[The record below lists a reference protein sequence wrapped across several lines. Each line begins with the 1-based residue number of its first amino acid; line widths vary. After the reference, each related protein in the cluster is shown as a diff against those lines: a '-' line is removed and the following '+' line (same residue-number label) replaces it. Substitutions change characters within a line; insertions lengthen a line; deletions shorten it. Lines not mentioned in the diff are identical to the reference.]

1 MLAYLNNLN
10 IMQKFLLFIC
20 MCLTIAW
27 SDVSAQGRTVS
38 GKVTATEDGSPL
50 PGVNVVIKGTTTG
63 TVTDGLGDY
72 TIDVP
77 SSGGIL
83 VFSFIGLSTQ
93 EIDIGERTRIDL
105 QMTQDITE
113 LSEVV
118 VTSMNIASEKKAL
131 GYSVESVSGNKVQQV
146 SEPDPLRALAG
157 KVPGMN
163 IIASS
168 GAPGS
173 STRITIR
180 GNSSLLNNNQPL
192 FVVDGI
198 PYNNDY
204 VTTEGTNTNT
214 GGLTAGGAFSSR
226 ISDLDPNDIKSITV
240 LKGANAA
247 ALYGSRAANGVIVI
261 TTKSGSATASKK
273 GLEVTYTG
281 TYGIE
286 KIGNLPNFQ
295 NTYGTGTNF
304 AYAQA
309 NGSWGAPF
317 IGTRPYANLDS
328 IPHWYAGRPGMGEFD
343 DVKVPYQAYPDNV
356 KDFFETGHIFENS
369 ISLSGGNEKSAISVT
384 LSQLKQDGFVPETQF
399 LRHNISVG
407 GKTNL
412 ANGLVVGASLAYTK
426 SSQDGVLSGAPSA
439 TAGDP
444 SAFAR
449 TLFFGRNWDVQGQP
463 YQNPV
468 DKGSEFFVARDQVN
482 NPYWSVLHSGIRSKV
497 DRYVGTFN
505 VGYDIKEW
513 LNVTYRIGINGYSQS
528 TYEFQRPN
536 GANAPLG
543 SITLVDVFADE
554 INSDLLFTFNN
565 DLNENLTFK
574 ALAGWNVNQRTNRTR
589 SANGVGYVIFDID
602 DITNVNDVTPNP
614 NSGYSRRR
622 LQGVFGEVNLGYKDY
637 AFLTVSGRND
647 WSSTL
652 PKQNRSFF
660 YPAVNASIV
669 LNEALNLSPDFVN
682 LLKVRGGWAS
692 VGNDTDPYL
701 LNTVF
706 LVNDYDAVTA
716 NASGRPFTPSGGATI
731 PTAGQ
736 NSVLADPNLKPEITT
751 EIEGGIDV
759 RVWQDRLG
767 FSFTYYNK
775 ESKDQIAQ
783 ISLPEETG
791 FQAQLTNFGTVTNQG
806 IELGADITPVKTS
819 SGFAWTISGAFTRNR
834 NEVKQLRDGV
844 DEIQFGSGFGG
855 SVIAVHRP
863 GEPFGVLLGTADA
876 RDDEGNFLIDPS
888 NGSLIR
894 ALDPQVIGNPN
905 PDYMLGITNTISFR
919 GLTIS
924 ALWDLRKG
932 GDLFSTS
939 VNQILGRGVLAYQGD
954 REGNAI
960 IKGVYANPETFEP
973 YLDDNG
979 NKIPNQ
985 TMIEFN
991 SLYFGESFAVNA
1003 ADQWS
1008 VFDATTYRLREAS
1021 ISYAFPKKLISRTPF
1036 GAITLGLTGRNL
1048 WNYSPNFPKDV
1059 NYDPETNQFG
1069 ARNVQGIEYS
1079 TTPSARRY
1087 AVTLRATF

>member
-1 MLAYLNNLN
+1 
-10 IMQKFLLFIC
+10 MQKLLLLIC
-20 MCLTIAW
+20 MCLAIAW
-27 SDVSAQGRTVS
+27 SDAQAQMRTVS

-63 TVTDGLGDY
+63 TVTDGTGNY
-72 TIDVP
+72 TIEAP
-77 SSGGIL
+77 GSGGVL
-83 VFSFIGLSTQ
+83 VFSFIGLGTQ
-93 EIDIGERTRIDL
+93 EVDIGDRTRIDL
-105 QMTQDITE
+105 QMSQDVTE
-113 LSEVV
+113 LGEVL
-118 VTSMNIASEKKAL
+118 VTSVGIERDKKAL
-131 GYSVESVSGNKVQQV
+131 GYSVESVSGSKVQQV
-146 SEPDPLRALAG
+146 SEPDPLRALSG
-157 KVPGMN
+157 KVPGVN
-163 IIASS
+163 IVASS

-192 FVVDGI
+192 FVVDGV

-204 VTTEGTNTNT
+204 VTTEGTNLNT

-247 ALYGSRAANGVIVI
+247 ALYGSRAANGVVVI

-273 GLEVTYTG
+273 GLEVAYAG
-281 TYGIE
+281 TFAIE

-328 IPHWYAGRPGMGEFD
+328 IAHWYAGRPGMGEYD
-343 DVKVPYQAYPDNV
+343 GLKVPYRAYPDNV
-356 KDFFETGHIFENS
+356 KNFFETGQVFENS
-369 ISLSGGNEKSAISVT
+369 LSLTGGNEKSAISVT
-384 LSQLKQDGFVPETQF
+384 LSQLKQQGFVPETEF
-399 LRHNISVG
+399 LRHNISIG

-412 ANGLVVGASLAYTK
+412 ANGLVVGGSLAYTK
-426 SSQDGVLSGAPSA
+426 SSQSGVLSGAPSA
-439 TAGDP
+439 TSGDP

-449 TLFFGRNWDVQGQP
+449 TLYFGRNWDVQGQVS
-463 YQNPV
+463 QNPV
-468 DKGSEFFVARDQVN
+468 DNGSEFFVGRDQVN
-482 NPYWSVLHSGIRSKV
+482 NPYWSVINSGIRSKV

-505 VGYDIKEW
+505 VGYDFKEW
-513 LNVTYRIGINGYSQS
+513 LNLTYRIGINGYSQS

-536 GANAPLG
+536 GAGQPLG
-543 SITLVDVFADE
+543 SLTLVDVFSDE
-554 INSDLLFTFNN
+554 INSDLLLTFNN
-565 DLNENLTFK
+565 DLSENISLR

-589 SANGVGYVIFDID
+589 SVDGVGYVIFDID
-602 DITNVNDVTPNP
+602 DLTNVNDVTPNP

-622 LQGVFGEVNLGYKDY
+622 LQGVFGEVAFGYKDY
-637 AFLTVSGRND
+637 AFLTLSGRND

-652 PKQNRSFF
+652 PRANRSFF
-660 YPAVNASIV
+660 YPAVNASVI
-669 LNEALNLSPDFVN
+669 LNEALNISNDFVN
-682 LLKVRGGWAS
+682 TLKLRGGWAS
-692 VGNDTDPYL
+692 VGNDTNPYL
-701 LNTVF
+701 LSTVF
-706 LVNDYDAVTA
+706 LVNDFDATTG
-716 NASGRPFTPSGGATI
+716 NAAGRPFSANGGSTI

-736 NSVLADPNLKPEITT
+736 SAILADPNLKPEITT
-751 EIEGGIDV
+751 EVEGGVDV
-759 RVWQDRLG
+759 RLWNDRLG

-791 FQAQLTNFGTVTNQG
+791 FQAQLTNFGTVTNKG
-806 IELGADITPVKTS
+806 IEVGMDITPLQLPN
-819 SGFAWTISGAFTRNR
+819 GLAWTITGAFTRNR
-834 NEVKQLRDGV
+834 NEVKELRNGV
-844 DEIQFGSGFGG
+844 EEIQFGSGFGG
-855 SVIAVHRP
+855 SVVAVHRP
-863 GEPFGVLLGTADA
+863 GEPFAVLLGTADA

-894 ALDPQVIGNPN
+894 SLDPQIIGDPN
-905 PDYMLGITNTISFR
+905 PDFILGITNTVTFK

-939 VNQILGRGVLAYQGD
+939 VNQILGRGVLAYQAD

-960 IKGVYANPETFEP
+960 INGVYANPETFEP

-985 TMIEFN
+985 TMIEVN

-1003 ADQWS
+1003 ADEWS

-1021 ISYAFPKKLISRTPF
+1021 VSYAFPKSLMSKTPF
-1036 GAITLGLTGRNL
+1036 GSLSIGLTGRNL
-1048 WNYSPNFPKDV
+1048 WNYSPNFPKDI

-1069 ARNVQGIEYS
+1069 ARNIQGIEYS

>member
-1 MLAYLNNLN
+1 
-10 IMQKFLLFIC
+10 MQKLLLLIC
-20 MCLTIAW
+20 MCLAIAW
-27 SDVSAQGRTVS
+27 GDAKAQTQTVS
-38 GKVTATEDGSPL
+38 GKVTASEDGSPL

-63 TVTDGLGDY
+63 TVTDGSGNY
-72 TIDVP
+72 NIETP
-77 SSGGIL
+77 TSGGVL
-83 VFSFIGLSTQ
+83 VFSFIGLASQ
-93 EIDIGERTRIDL
+93 EVDIGGRTRIDL
-105 QMTQDITE
+105 QMAQDATE
-113 LSEVV
+113 LNEVL
-118 VTSMNIASEKKAL
+118 VTAVGVERERKAL
-131 GYSVESVSGNKVQQV
+131 GYSVESVSGSKIQQV
-146 SEPDPLRALAG
+146 SEPDPLRALTA
-157 KVPGMN
+157 KVPGVN

-198 PYNNDY
+198 PYNNDF
-204 VTTEGTNTNT
+204 VTTEGTNLNT

-247 ALYGSRAANGVIVI
+247 ALYGSRAANGVIVV
-261 TTKSGSATASKK
+261 TTKSGSASASKK
-273 GLEVTYTG
+273 GLEITYTG
-281 TYGIE
+281 TYAIE

-295 NTYGTGTNF
+295 NSYGTGSNF

-317 IGTRPYANLDS
+317 IGSQPYASLDS

-343 DVKVPYQAYPDNV
+343 GKKAAYRAYPDNV
-356 KDFFETGHIFENS
+356 RNFFETGHVLENS
-369 ISLSGGNEKSAISVT
+369 ITLTGGNEKSAISVT
-384 LSQLKQDGFVPETQF
+384 LSQLNQQGFVPETEF

-412 ANGLVVGASLAYTK
+412 ANGLVVGGNLAYTR
-426 SSQDGVLSGAPSA
+426 SSQDGVLSGSPSG

-444 SAFAR
+444 SAFGR
-449 TLFFGRNWDVQGQP
+449 TLYFGRNWDVQGQP
-463 YQNPV
+463 FQNPV
-468 DKGSEFFVARDQVN
+468 DNGSEFFVGRDQVN
-482 NPYWSVLHSGIRSKV
+482 NPYWSVLNSGIRSKI

-513 LNVTYRIGINGYSQS
+513 LNVTYRIGINGYAQG

-536 GANAPLG
+536 GANKPLG
-543 SITLVDVFADE
+543 GLTLMDVFSDE

-565 DLNENLTFK
+565 DINENISLR

-589 SANGVGYVIFDID
+589 AVDGVGYVIFDID
-602 DITNVNDVTPNP
+602 EITNVNDVTPNP
-614 NSGYSRRR
+614 ATGFTRRR
-622 LQGVFGEVNLGYKDY
+622 LQGVFGEVAFGYKDV
-637 AFLTVSGRND
+637 AFVTVAGRND

-652 PKQNRSFF
+652 PRENRSFF
-660 YPAVNASIV
+660 YPAVNASVI
-669 LNEALNLSPDFVN
+669 LSDALQLSDEFVN
-682 LLKVRGGWAS
+682 SIKLRGGWAS
-692 VGNDTDPYL
+692 VGNDTNPYL
-701 LNTVF
+701 LSTVF
-706 LVNDYDAVTA
+706 LVNDFDNVTNNAV
-716 NASGRPFTPSGGATI
+716 GRPFTPAGGATI

-736 NSVLADPNLKPEITT
+736 SFLLADPNLKPEITT
-751 EIEGGIDV
+751 EVEAGFDM
-759 RVWQDRLG
+759 RLWDDRLG
-767 FSFTYYNK
+767 LSFTYYNK
-775 ESKDQIAQ
+775 ESRDQIAQ

-791 FQAQLTNFGTVTNQG
+791 FQAQLTNFGTVSNKG
-806 IELGADITPVKTS
+806 IEVSLDVTPVRLANGLS
-819 SGFAWTISGAFTRNR
+819 WTIGGAFTRNR
-834 NEVKQLRDGV
+834 NEVVELREGV

-855 SVIAVHRP
+855 SVISAHRP
-863 GEPFGVLLGTADA
+863 GQPFGVLVGTANA
-876 RDDEGNFLIDPS
+876 RDDEGNLLIDPS

-894 ALDPQVIGNPN
+894 ALDAQIIGNPN
-905 PDYMLGITNTISFR
+905 PDFILGITNTITFK

-939 VNQILGRGVLAYQGD
+939 VNQILGRGVLEYQGD

-960 IKGVYANPETFEP
+960 IKGVYGNPDTFEP
-973 YLDDNG
+973 FLDDSG

-985 TMIEFN
+985 TMIEVN
-991 SLYFGESFAVNA
+991 SLFFGESFGVNA
-1003 ADQWS
+1003 ADEWS

-1021 ISYAFPKKLISRTPF
+1021 VSYTFPKSMLAKLPF
-1036 GAITLGLTGRNL
+1036 GSVTLGVTGRNL
-1048 WNYSPNFPKDV
+1048 WNYSPYFPKDL

>member
-1 MLAYLNNLN
+1 
-10 IMQKFLLFIC
+10 
-20 MCLTIAW
+20 MCLAIAW
-27 SDVSAQGRTVS
+27 SDASAQERTVS
-38 GKVTATEDGSPL
+38 GRVTAAEDNSPL

-63 TVTDGLGDY
+63 TVTDGSGNY
-72 TIDVP
+72 NIEAP
-77 SSGGIL
+77 SGGGTL
-83 VFSFIGLSTQ
+83 VFSFIGLTTQ
-93 EIDIGERTRIDL
+93 EVEIGDRTRIDI
-105 QMTQDITE
+105 QMAQDAKQ
-113 LSEVV
+113 LNEVV
-118 VTSMNIASEKKAL
+118 VTSVNIERDPRSL
-131 GYSVESVSGNKVQQV
+131 GYSVESVSGDKVQQL
-146 SEPDPLRALAG
+146 SEPDPLRALTA
-157 KVPGMN
+157 KVPGVN
-163 IIASS
+163 IAASS

-261 TTKSGSATASKK
+261 TTKSGSASASKK

-281 TYGIE
+281 TYAIE

-295 NTYGTGTNF
+295 NIYGTGTNF

-317 IGTRPYANLDS
+317 IGTRPYATLDS
-328 IPHWYAGRPGMGEFD
+328 IPHWYAGRPGMGEYD
-343 DVKVPYQAYPDNV
+343 GKKVAYRAYPNNV
-356 KDFFETGHIFENS
+356 KDFFNTGHVLENS
-369 ISLSGGNEKSAISVT
+369 ISLTGGNEKSAISVT
-384 LSQLKQDGFVPETQF
+384 LSQLKQEGFVPETQF
-399 LRHNISVG
+399 LRHNLSIG

-412 ANGLVVGASLAYTK
+412 ANGLVVGGSLAYTR
-426 SSQDGVLSGAPSA
+426 SSQDGVLSGAPSG

-449 TLFFGRNWDVQGQP
+449 TLYFGRNWDVQGQV

-468 DKGSEFFVARDQVN
+468 DNGSEFFIARDQAN
-482 NPYWSVLHSGIRSKV
+482 NPYWAVQNSGIRSKI

-513 LNVTYRIGINGYSQS
+513 LNLTYRIGINGYGQS

-536 GANAPLG
+536 GANKPIG
-543 SITLVDVFADE
+543 GITTVDVFSDE
-554 INSDLLFTFNN
+554 INSDILLTYNK
-565 DLNENLTFK
+565 DVNENFSLR
-574 ALAGWNVNQRTNRTR
+574 ALAGWNINQRTNRTR
-589 SANGVGYVIFDID
+589 SVDGVGYVIFDID
-602 DITNVNDVTPNP
+602 EITNVNDVTPNS

-622 LQGVFGEVNLGYKDY
+622 LHGVFGEVAVGFRDY
-637 AFLTVSGRND
+637 AFVTISGRND

-652 PKQNRSFF
+652 PKQNNSFF
-660 YPAVNASIV
+660 YPAVNASLLV
-669 LNEALNLSPDFVN
+669 NEALNLAPGFLN

-692 VGNDTDPYL
+692 VGNDTNPYL
-701 LNTVF
+701 LSTVF
-706 LVNDYDAVTA
+706 FVNDFDAVTG
-716 NASGRPFTPSGGATI
+716 NAAQRPFTPNGGSTI

-736 NSVLADPNLKPEITT
+736 SSVLTDPNLKPEITS
-751 EIEGGIDV
+751 EVEGGIDV
-759 RVWQDRLG
+759 RAWDDRLG
-767 FSFTYYNK
+767 LSFTYYSK
-775 ESKDQIAQ
+775 ESRDQIAQ

-791 FQAQLTNFGTVTNQG
+791 YQAQLTNFGTVTNKG
-806 IELGADITPVKTS
+806 IEVSLDVTPVRLSNGLT
-819 SGFAWTISGAFTRNR
+819 WTITGAFTRNR
-834 NEVKQLRDGV
+834 NEVKELRAGV
-844 DEIQFGSGFGG
+844 EEIQFGSGFGG
-855 SVIAVHRP
+855 SVVAVHRP
-863 GEPFGVLLGTADA
+863 GQPFGVLLGTANV

-894 ALDPQVIGNPN
+894 ALEPQVIGNPN
-905 PDYMLGITNTISFR
+905 PDYILGITNSISIK
-919 GLTIS
+919 GITIS

-960 IKGVYANPETFEP
+960 INGVYGDPETLQP

-1003 ADQWS
+1003 ADEWS

-1021 ISYAFPKKLISRTPF
+1021 ISYSLPKSILARTPF
-1036 GAITLGLTGRNL
+1036 GAISLGLTGRNL
-1048 WNYSPNFPKDV
+1048 WNYSPNFPKDM

>member
-1 MLAYLNNLN
+1 
-10 IMQKFLLFIC
+10 MQKFLLLIC

-27 SDVSAQGRTVS
+27 GDVSAQGRTVS
-38 GKVTATEDGSPL
+38 GKVTAAEDGSPL
-50 PGVNVVIKGTTTG
+50 PGVNVVIRGTTTG
-63 TVTDGLGDY
+63 TVTDGSGNY
-72 TIDVP
+72 TIEAP
-77 SSGGIL
+77 TEAGGVLI
-83 VFSFIGLSTQ
+83 FSFIGLGTQ
-93 EIDIGERTRIDL
+93 EIEIGDRTRIDL
-105 QMTQDITE
+105 QMAQDVTQ
-113 LSEVV
+113 LGEVI
-118 VTSMNIASEKKAL
+118 VTSVGIEREKKSL
-131 GYSVESVSGNKVQQV
+131 GYSVESVNGNRVQQV
-146 SEPDPLRALAG
+146 SEPDPLRALTG
-157 KVPGMN
+157 KVPGVN

-198 PYNNDY
+198 PYNNDF
-204 VTTEGTNTNT
+204 VTTEGTNLNT

-247 ALYGSRAANGVIVI
+247 ALYGSRAANGVVVI

-273 GLEVTYTG
+273 GLEISYAG
-281 TYGIE
+281 TYAIE

-295 NTYGTGTNF
+295 NSYGTGTNF
-304 AYAQA
+304 SYAQA

-317 IGTRPYANLDS
+317 IGSQPYATLDS
-328 IPHWYAGRPGMGEFD
+328 IPHWYAGRAGMGAYD
-343 DVKVPYQAYPDNV
+343 NLRVPYRAYPDNV
-356 KDFFETGHIFENS
+356 KNFFETGHVFENS
-369 ISLSGGNEKSAISVT
+369 VSLTGGNEKSAISVT
-384 LSQLKQDGFVPETQF
+384 LSQLKQSGFVPETEF

-412 ANGLVVGASLAYTK
+412 ANGLVVGGNLAYTK
-426 SSQDGVLSGAPSA
+426 SSQDGVLSGSPSA

-449 TLFFGRNWDVQGQP
+449 TLYFGRNWDVQGQVS
-463 YQNPV
+463 QNPV
-468 DKGSEFFVARDQVN
+468 DKGSEFFVGRDQVN
-482 NPYWSVLHSGIRSKV
+482 NPYWSVLNSGIRSKV
-497 DRYVGTFN
+497 DRYVGNFN
-505 VGYDIKEW
+505 VGYDIKDW
-513 LNVTYRIGINGYSQS
+513 LNVFYRVGINGYAQS

-536 GANAPLG
+536 GANQPLG
-543 SITLVDVFADE
+543 SITVLDVFSDE

-565 DLNENLTFK
+565 NVSDNLAVKTI
-574 ALAGWNVNQRTNRTR
+574 LGWNVNQRTNRTR
-589 SANGVGYVIFDID
+589 SVDGVGYVIFDID
-602 DITNVNDVTPNP
+602 DVTNVNDVTPNP

-622 LQGVFGEVNLGYKDY
+622 LQGAFAEVGLSFKDY
-637 AFLTVSGRND
+637 AFLNLSGRND

-652 PKQNRSFF
+652 PKKNRSFF
-660 YPAVNASIV
+660 YPGVNASVI
-669 LNEALNLSPDFVN
+669 LNEAMDLSSDFIT
-682 LLKVRGGWAS
+682 LLKIRGGWAS
-692 VGNDTDPYL
+692 VGNDTNPYL
-701 LNTVF
+701 LSTVF

-716 NASGRPFTPSGGATI
+716 NASGRPFTPDGGATI

-736 NSVLADPNLKPEITT
+736 SAVLTDPNLKPEITT
-751 EIEGGIDV
+751 EVEAGVDF
-759 RVWQDRLG
+759 RVWEDRLG
-767 FSFTYYNK
+767 MSFTYYNK

-791 FQAQLTNFGTVTNQG
+791 FQAQLTNFGTVTNKG
-806 IELGADITPVKTS
+806 VEISLDITPLRLSNGLT
-819 SGFAWTISGAFTRNR
+819 WTVTGAFTKNKNLVKELRN
-834 NEVKQLRDGV
+834 GV
-844 DEIQFGSGFGG
+844 EEIQFGSGFGG
-855 SVIAVHRP
+855 SVIAAHRP
-863 GEPFGVLLGTADA
+863 GQPFGVLLGTADA

-894 ALDPQVIGNPN
+894 ALDPQIIGDPN
-905 PDYMLGITNTISFR
+905 PDFILGITNTVSFK
-919 GLTIS
+919 GFTIS
-924 ALWDLRKG
+924 ALWDMRKG

-960 IKGVYANPETFEP
+960 INGVYGNPQTFEP

-985 TMIEFN
+985 TVIEVN

-1003 ADQWS
+1003 ADEWS

-1021 ISYAFPKKLISRTPF
+1021 ISYAFPKPLLSKTPF
-1036 GAITLGLTGRNL
+1036 GSLSLGLTGRNI
-1048 WNYSPNFPKDV
+1048 WNYSPNFPKDL

>member
-1 MLAYLNNLN
+1 
-10 IMQKFLLFIC
+10 MQKFLLMTC
-20 MCLTIAW
+20 MCLAIAW
-27 SDVSAQGRTVS
+27 GDASAQVRSVS
-38 GKVTATEDGSPL
+38 GKVTAVDDGSPL

-63 TVTDGLGDY
+63 TVTDSDGNY
-72 TIDVP
+72 TIEAP
-77 SSGGIL
+77 ASGGVL
-83 VFSFIGLSTQ
+83 VFSFIGLQTQ
-93 EIDIGERTRIDL
+93 EIEIGARTRIDL

-118 VTSMNIASEKKAL
+118 VTSMNIANEKKAL

-146 SEPDPLRALAG
+146 SEPDPLRALSG
-157 KVPGMN
+157 KVPGVN

-192 FVVDGI
+192 FVVDGV

-261 TTKSGSATASKK
+261 TTKSGSASASKK

-281 TYGIE
+281 TYAIE

-295 NTYGTGTNF
+295 NSYGTGTNF

-317 IGTRPYANLDS
+317 IGARPYATLDS
-328 IPHWYAGRPGMGEFD
+328 IPHWYAGRPGMGEYD
-343 DVKVPYQAYPDNV
+343 NLRVPYRAYPDNV
-356 KDFFETGHIFENS
+356 KDFFETGHVFENS
-369 ISLSGGNEKSAISVT
+369 ISLTGGNEKSAISVT
-384 LSQLKQDGFVPETQF
+384 LSQLKQAGFVPETEF
-399 LRHNISVG
+399 LRHNISIG

-412 ANGLVVGASLAYTK
+412 ANGLVIGGSLAYTK

-449 TLFFGRNWDVQGQP
+449 TLYFGRNWDVQGQIS
-463 YQNPV
+463 QNPV
-468 DKGSEFFVARDQVN
+468 DKGSEFFVGRDQVN
-482 NPYWSVLHSGIRSKV
+482 NPYWSVLNSGIRSKV

-505 VGYDIKEW
+505 VGYDFKEW
-513 LNVTYRIGINGYSQS
+513 LNLTYRIGINGYSQS

-536 GANAPLG
+536 GANQPLG
-543 SITLVDVFADE
+543 SIIVVDVFSDE
-554 INSDLLFTFNN
+554 INSDLLLTSNT
-565 DLNENLTFK
+565 DINENLTLR
-574 ALAGWNVNQRTNRTR
+574 ALVGWNVNQRTNRTR
-589 SANGVGYVIFDID
+589 SVNGVGYVIFDID

-614 NSGYSRRR
+614 IGGFSRRR
-622 LQGVFGEVNLGYKDY
+622 LHGAFAEVNLGFKDY

-652 PKQNRSFF
+652 PKKNNSFF
-660 YPAVNASIV
+660 YPAVNASVI
-669 LNEALNLSPDFVN
+669 LNEALGLSNDFINQVK
-682 LLKVRGGWAS
+682 LRGGWAS

-716 NASGRPFTPSGGATI
+716 NAAGRPFTPNAGATI

-736 NSVLADPNLKPEITT
+736 SSVLADPNLKPEITT
-751 EIEGGIDV
+751 ELEGGFDV
-759 RVWQDRLG
+759 RLWQDRIGL
-767 FSFTYYNK
+767 SFTYYNK

-791 FQAQLTNFGTVTNQG
+791 YSSQLTNFGTVINKG
-806 IELGADITPVKTS
+806 VELGLDVTPVRLSNGLT
-819 SGFAWTISGAFTRNR
+819 WTIAGAFTRNR
-834 NEVKQLRDGV
+834 NEVKELRDGV

-863 GEPFGVLLGTADA
+863 GEPFGVLLGTANV
-876 RDDEGNFLIDPS
+876 RDDEGNLLIDPS

-894 ALDPQVIGNPN
+894 DLEPRIIGNPN
-905 PDYMLGITNTISFR
+905 PDYILGITNTITFK

-939 VNQILGRGVLAYQGD
+939 VNQILGRGVLAYQAN

-960 IKGVYANPETFEP
+960 IKGVYGNPETLQP

-985 TMIEFN
+985 TMIEVN

-1003 ADQWS
+1003 ADEWS

-1021 ISYAFPKKLISRTPF
+1021 ISYTFPKSLLSRTPF
-1036 GAITLGLTGRNL
+1036 GSVSLGLTGRNL
-1048 WNYSPNFPKDV
+1048 WNYSPNFPKDL